1 MRFSLLGPLVVADGE
16 GNRAM
21 LAGPRLRV
29 MLAALLLH
37 ANVPVPTGELA
48 ELVWDGTPPAGA
60 VATLRSYA
68 ARLRRALGSDPSRIM
83 ARYPGYL
90 IRAGRQELDVL
101 EFEALCAD
109 ARAALRA
116 GQWADASAA
125 AERALGLWQAAP
137 LLDIPSEALRGE
149 FAPRLERLRLQ
160 ALEDGFDAGLRLGRY
175 QELAPH
181 LLDMAARY
189 PLQERFHAQL
199 MLALAAV
206 GRRAQA
212 LDAYQ
217 RARRVLIDELGIE
230 PGPEL
235 RAVHQRIL
243 AAGAQTAP
251 PADATRTREAPDRQR
266 REHDAQAA
274 GERRACLAALDD
286 RQQPRR
292 VAPRRRP
299 VRLPETRQRGAAE
312 PRPGNASE
320 QPERSRAPRR
330 PQLVPR
336 QGDGSRSHL
345 PRRNAQARRDAIRPQ
360 RQRRT
365 RACHRLAQHRV
376 LPRLHQPRPKL
387 LAVGRVGP
395 RHRGRVQRAGGG
407 AQQKDITALI
417 KHMTGNLGHICLL
430 VDHRTA
436 GGSRDRCSRLPPR
449 SRALR
454 TAGAGRGA
462 GGRAPVVCVAPARR
476 AGGSGVDDQ
485 HRAQVERVVVGSGR
499 VNCVHDVIPF
509 HRDIWL

>member
-1 MRFSLLGPLVVADGE
+1 MRFSLLGPLLVADGE
-16 GNRAM
+16 GNRAG

-68 ARLRRALGSDPSRIM
+68 ARLRRALGSDPARIVVQ
-83 ARYPGYL
+83 YPGYL

-116 GQWADASAA
+116 GQWADASAT
-125 AERALGLWQAAP
+125 AERALGLWRAAP

-181 LLDMAARY
+181 LLDMTAQY

-251 PADATRTREAPDRQR
+251 RADATPAREAPGAADEDAATVRALDHSPPTADHAAVLLQPAREPALARPRRTGRQR
-266 REHDAQAA
+266 RLRGRIVTLGEAEPVASAAAEDPATSAGAHAPRPRQLPAAPGHFTGRDAELEWLTGLPERGEPGRGRGHGGDLGDRRDGGNRQDRA
-274 GERRACLAALDD
+274 GRARCPPAVRAVPRRA
-286 RQQPRR
+286 
-292 VAPRRRP
+292 VVHRP
-299 VRLPETRQRGAAE
+299 A
-312 PRPGNASE
+312 
-320 QPERSRAPRR
+320 
-330 PQLVPR
+330 
-336 QGDGSRSHL
+336 
-345 PRRNAQARRDAIRPQ
+345 
-360 RQRRT
+360 
-365 RACHRLAQHRV
+365 
-376 LPRLHQPRPKL
+376 RLHQ
-387 LAVGRVGP
+387 GP
-395 RHRGRVQRAGGG
+395 AAPRAG
-407 AQQKDITALI
+407 QALEAFLRA
-417 KHMTGNLGHICLL
+417 LG
-430 VDHRTA
+430 VPA
-436 GGSRDRCSRLPPR
+436 GRSPRKSRSAPR
-449 SRALR
+449 S
-454 TAGAGRGA
+454 TASASP
-462 GGRAPVVCVAPARR
+462 AP
-476 AGGSGVDDQ
+476 G
-485 HRAQVERVVVGSGR
+485 H
-499 VNCVHDVIPF
+499 
-509 HRDIWL
+509 